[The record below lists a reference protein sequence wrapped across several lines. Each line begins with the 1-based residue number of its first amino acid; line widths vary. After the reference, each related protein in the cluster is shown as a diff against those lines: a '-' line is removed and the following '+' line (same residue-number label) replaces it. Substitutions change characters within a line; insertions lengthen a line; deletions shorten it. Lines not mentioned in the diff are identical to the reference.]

1 MNSNREAFLSG
12 AVTQPTPVSV
22 KIASQ
27 IRNIK
32 EVRMSTIDPSL
43 WSYFSAASGI
53 VKCVMFILLVASIL
67 SWSMIFQY
75 GFILRRSRKRL
86 AQFENKF
93 WSGIELSKLYTELN
107 REQEQQNG
115 LANIFHAGFR
125 EFVRLD
131 QHVSDVPAVIM
142 EGVQRAMR
150 IAYSEQHQLL
160 EKHLDFLATLGS
172 TSPYIGLFG
181 TVWGIMT
188 AFHALSASQ
197 QTATIAMVAPG
208 IAEAL
213 VATAMGLFVAIPAV
227 IFYNRYAH
235 QIQHLLH
242 HYHRFQE
249 EFSTILY
256 RQIHGNAGNYVS

>member
-1 MNSNREAFLSG
+1 M
-12 AVTQPTPVSV
+12 PTV
-22 KIASQ
+22 
-27 IRNIK
+27 
-32 EVRMSTIDPSL
+32 DPSL
-43 WSYFSAASGI
+43 WGYFSAASGI
-53 VKCVMFILLVASIL
+53 VKCVMLILLIASIL
-67 SWSMIFQY
+67 SWSMIIQRGVMLSY
-75 GFILRRSRKRL
+75 SRKRL
-86 AQFENKF
+86 AQFEDKF

-107 REQEQQNG
+107 RESDQHKG
-115 LANIFHAGFR
+115 LASIFHAGFR
-125 EFVRLD
+125 EFVRLH
-131 QHVSDVPAVIM
+131 QHVGDVPVVIM

-188 AFHALSASQ
+188 SFQALSASQ

-208 IAEAL
+208 ISEAL

-249 EFSTILY
+249 EFSNILY
-256 RQIHGNAGNYVS
+256 RQVHGNAGNYAP

>member
-1 MNSNREAFLSG
+1 M
-12 AVTQPTPVSV
+12 PTV
-22 KIASQ
+22 
-27 IRNIK
+27 
-32 EVRMSTIDPSL
+32 DPSL
-43 WSYFSAASGI
+43 WGYFSAASGI
-53 VKCVMFILLVASIL
+53 VKCVMLILLVASIL
-67 SWSMIFQY
+67 SWSMIIQR
-75 GFILRRSRKRL
+75 GFMLRCSRKRL
-86 AQFENKF
+86 AQFEDKF

-107 REQEQQNG
+107 RELSQHKG
-115 LANIFHAGFR
+115 LASIFHAGFR
-125 EFVRLD
+125 EFVRLH
-131 QHVSDVPAVIM
+131 QQVGDVPVVIM
-142 EGVQRAMR
+142 

-188 AFHALSASQ
+188 SFQALSASQ

-208 IAEAL
+208 ISEAL

-249 EFSTILY
+249 EFSNILY
-256 RQIHGNAGNYVS
+256 RQVHGNAGNYVP